1 MKKIAIAGIITAVSL
16 VSASIG
22 AVAAS
27 NLEELQAYLN
37 KGVSITL
44 RGEKWTPKD
53 SDGSTLYPITYNGST
68 YLPVRAVAEATGLP
82 VEWKGETQ
90 TVALGESKTEA
101 VKMSENEIVMK
112 YIDVYIN
119 GTDLAVKQQFVKD
132 YIHPDMQ
139 SIFNLGAM
147 SVPSEADIRK
157 SPKLVQIVVYTNDKT
172 GKPGKMI
179 LVQSEGNREDIF
191 YIYESK
197 LGAVFSDKH
206 SETFSAMRKLF
217 N

>member
-1 MKKIAIAGIITAVSL
+1 MEKIAIAGIITAVSL
-16 VSASIG
+16 VSMSIG

-27 NLEELQAYLN
+27 NLEEIQAYLN

-44 RGEKWTPKD
+44 HGEKWTPKD

-90 TVALGESKTEA
+90 TVALGGKTEA
-101 VKMSENEIVMK
+101 VNLSENEMVMK

-119 GTDLAVKQQFVKD
+119 GTDLAAKQQFVKD
-132 YIHPDMQ
+132 YIHSESQQLFGFGAMGQSDDKRSGSKIIQ
-139 SIFNLGAM
+139 SINHIY
-147 SVPSEADIRK
+147 E
-157 SPKLVQIVVYTNDKT
+157 KT
-172 GKPGKMI
+172 GKAGRMV
-179 LVQSEGNREDIF
+179 LVQSEGGVEDIYYF
-191 YIYESK
+191 LDNKIAYVYTST
-197 LGAVFSDKH
+197 DKVAFP
-206 SETFSAMRKLF
+206 EIRKLF